1 MDSTQLFATLLA
13 ATWLVGGFIVAVFM
27 RRAGRDFHLWLVL
40 GVLLGPFAGLFA
52 PEDGRRTGSVR
63 GAPRHRSGEFDVIAG
78 IDGSPESVA
87 ALQAAVSLFGNRM
100 SSLTLASVLDK
111 DSSGSFSGMSDQV
124 EACEELR
131 RCAGHIEFE
140 PVEIELLYGPPAR
153 ALANFAEEQ
162 GVELIVVGARGHGMS
177 RALFG
182 SVTRDLVGRSDVPI
196 FVGPGKTG
204 TNRGRRI
211 GTHRQAEREAG
222 AETEALTG
230 RRDLSSVQTSD
241 GTGDI
246 QAYARALPIL

>member
-1 MDSTQLFATLLA
+1 MDSTQLVATLLA
-13 ATWLVGGFIVAVFM
+13 TTWLVGGFIVAVFM
-27 RRAGRDFHLWLVL
+27 RRAGRDFRLWLML

-52 PEDGRRTGSVR
+52 PEDGHRTGSVR
-63 GAPRHRSGEFDVIAG
+63 GAPRHRSGEFDVLAG

-87 ALQAAVSLFGNRM
+87 AVRSAVALFGDRM

-111 DSSGSFSGMSDQV
+111 DSAGSFSGMGDQL

-131 RCAGHIEFE
+131 RCADEIDYE

-162 GVELIVVGARGHGMS
+162 GVELIIVGARGHGMS

-182 SVTRDLVGRSDVPI
+182 SVTRDLVGRSDLPI
-196 FVGPGKTG
+196 FVGSRKTG
-204 TNRGRRI
+204 TGQGRV
-211 GTHRQAEREAG
+211 GTPRKTEREPRP
-222 AETEALTG
+222 ESEAFARG
-230 RRDLSSVQTSD
+230 PDLSTMQTSD